1 MVTESILYKNKVSE
15 RGVYSVIFGY
25 LWLSLVIFGGL
36 KGYLEYNVL
45 RVCLLKIPPIGEM
58 LKNPKKTLFWGIPPK
73 CPILGYMGKCPI
85 LGYFGKGGI
94 LGILVKCSFL
104 GK

>member
-1 MVTESILYKNKVSE
+1 MVTESILYKNKASE
-15 RGVYSVIFGY
+15 RGVYSVIFGK
-25 LWLSLVIFGGL
+25 LWLSLVNFGGL

-58 LKNPKKTLFWGIPPK
+58 LKNPKKPYFGEFHQNALFWGIWENSLFWG
-73 CPILGYMGKCPI
+73 ILG
-85 LGYFGKGGI
+85 KGVFW
-94 LGILVKCSFL
+94 GILVKCSFL

>member
-1 MVTESILYKNKVSE
+1 MVTESILYKNKASE
-15 RGVYSVIFGY
+15 RGYIRLFFGH

-58 LKNPKKTLFWGIPPK
+58 LKNPKKPYFGEFHQNALFWGIWENSLFWG
-73 CPILGYMGKCPI
+73 ILG
-85 LGYFGKGGI
+85 KGVFW
-94 LGILVKCSFL
+94 GILVKCSFL